1 MTGAVHAVAD
11 HDLVSARF
19 HRLDGGLKARTQVRA
34 DPAGRRGDAD
44 EVAGA

>member
-1 MTGAVHAVAD
+1 MTGAIHAVAD
-11 HDLVSARF
+11 DDLVSARF
-19 HRLDGGLKARTQVRA
+19 HHLDGGLETRTQISA